1 VLHGQWSSPVATKV
15 DGRIQVLYGG
25 GDGWLRAYDAVSGDE
40 VWRFDGN
47 PRDARWLPR
56 PGVLSR
62 SSIIASPVFADG
74 RVFVA
79 MGFSAGHDNG
89 PSLVHA
95 ISPDGKGDVTATRL
109 LWTSRGVGRVAG
121 TPIERDGLLYV
132 GDMGGTVHCLDAAT
146 GAHVWKHETHAPIW
160 GSLLLAGGR
169 LYVGNDDGT
178 MTVLRAGRKKEVL
191 AEIDMMAPLYSRP
204 APSGDRLYVA
214 TMTHLY
220 LIARF

>member
-1 VLHGQWSSPVATKV
+1 
-15 DGRIQVLYGG
+15 
-25 GDGWLRAYDAVSGDE
+25 
-40 VWRFDGN
+40 
-47 PRDARWLPR
+47 
-56 PGVLSR
+56 
-62 SSIIASPVFADG
+62 
-74 RVFVA
+74 
-79 MGFSAGHDNG
+79 
-89 PSLVHA
+89 
-95 ISPDGKGDVTATRL
+95 
-109 LWTSRGVGRVAG
+109 VAG